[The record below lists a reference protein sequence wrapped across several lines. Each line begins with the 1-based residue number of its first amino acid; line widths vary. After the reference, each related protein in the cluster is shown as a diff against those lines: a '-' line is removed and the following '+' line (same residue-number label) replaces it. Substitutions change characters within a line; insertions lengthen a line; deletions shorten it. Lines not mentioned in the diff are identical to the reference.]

1 MWIIGA
7 ILIVIALSGLAA
19 MSTIAQPTITVFAD
33 RSLGETSPLLFG
45 ANYCYHDCGTTSW
58 DCTTGEP
65 VNIWFR
71 RTGRDQHLRPLC
83 TIDYLVVIEYSHVG

>member
-45 ANYCYHDCGTTSW
+45 ANHCYHAVVQPRGIAPLENRSTSGS
-58 DCTTGEP
+58 GEQGA
-65 VNIWFR
+65 
-71 RTGRDQHLRPLC
+71 TSTYGHYALL
-83 TIDYLVVIEYSHVG
+83 TI